1 MVTFM
6 VATVLARTVGTC
18 NTSQHIS
25 VTEDQQIFESSGG
38 AEGKKGERI
47 LFMLLKISFY
57 SEFGV
62 QHLTTIIV

>member
-25 VTEDQQIFESSGG
+25 VTEDQQIIESSGG
-38 AEGKKGERI
+38 AEGKKGERT
-47 LFMLLKISFY
+47 LCISFY